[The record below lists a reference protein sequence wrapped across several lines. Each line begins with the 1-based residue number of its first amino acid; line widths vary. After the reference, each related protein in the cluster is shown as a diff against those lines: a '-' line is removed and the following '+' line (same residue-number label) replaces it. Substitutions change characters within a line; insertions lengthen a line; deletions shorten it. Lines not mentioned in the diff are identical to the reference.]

1 MVETGWGCFSQLV
14 EPGKRARSGGEARC
28 CSSKSMRRLVAPR
41 TRGSEQN
48 PRHLLGLYRQWRT
61 DPDFP
66 RQPNEP
72 RRHRPAVR
80 SGAETGEG
88 PEVSRRER
96 LRKLIAQLRSA
107 GSLRLRNKPRSR
119 GGAAMARSLPAAM
132 RDAASDCSEK
142 SRPRSGAE
150 TGEGPEVSR
159 RERLRKLI
167 AQLR

>member
-1 MVETGWGCFSQLV
+1 MTALTTGVGASISPIALNSLIGEPARARLHPAGLEQTMVETGWGCFSQLV

-80 SGAETGEG
+80 SGAETDEG
-88 PEVSRRER
+88 PEVWRRER
-96 LRKLIAQLRSA
+96 LR
-107 GSLRLRNKPRSR
+107 N
-119 GGAAMARSLPAAM
+119 
-132 RDAASDCSEK
+132 
-142 SRPRSGAE
+142 
-150 TGEGPEVSR
+150 
-159 RERLRKLI
+159 
-167 AQLR
+167 